1 MCSEKELRKS
11 RPMIVLQSR
20 LTFRIRC
27 GECKTSIHA
36 ILAKAPLR
44 TFTSAITSDH
54 NKPKLDSTP
63 QKDKSILSVAHPRP
77 LPPAPLTSPVKAL
90 IGGEP
95 TSPDALYFGAG
106 RRKRRPS
113 GLIGCGRLVGFV
125 LAAAVVG
132 CGRLGSGK
140 RPFLSLAPLQ
150 AQPAAPEL
158 PTKKEESWLEMI
170 DEL

>member
-113 GLIGCGRLVGFV
+113 GLIGCGRL
-125 LAAAVVG
+125 
-132 CGRLGSGK
+132 GSGK